1 MTYKNINYLKLG
13 SSITLLLTVLSSFTN
28 TSSVIEKKAVPQSL
42 AKAQLSV
49 KEKLIIPTNNEEQLR
64 DSIVVFGNELLGTPY
79 VTAGTSSKGFDCSG
93 FVYYVFKEFEIKV
106 PRSSS
111 LFKNFG
117 EEIPIADVKKGDI
130 LLFLSPTRNA
140 IGHIGIVSE
149 PNGMQSNFIHAS
161 SSKKMQVM
169 ISSLTQKGYTRRF
182 VKAVRVL

>member
-28 TSSVIEKKAVPQSL
+28 PSSVIEKKAVPQSL

-49 KEKLIIPTNNEEQLR
+49 KEKLIIPKNNEEQLR
-64 DSIVVFGNELLGTPY
+64 DSIVAFGNGLLGTPY